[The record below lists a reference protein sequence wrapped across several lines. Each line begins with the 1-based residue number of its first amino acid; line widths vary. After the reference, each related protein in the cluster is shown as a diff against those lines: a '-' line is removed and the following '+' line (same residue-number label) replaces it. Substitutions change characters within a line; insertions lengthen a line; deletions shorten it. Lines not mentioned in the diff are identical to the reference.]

1 MTRFVTGLE
10 VEGLVLFKRLQ
21 LLAEPP
27 QTAERDRNALE
38 EMRDESVAAYYACP
52 VTEIDGKAML
62 LFMKGAGL

>member
-1 MTRFVTGLE
+1 M
-10 VEGLVLFKRLQ
+10 VLFKRLQ